1 MIIYEMNFLQLFN
14 RTGLIAA
21 HRGAN
26 SVCPE
31 NTMSALKRSVGHC
44 DFMEIDVQ
52 LSSDGVAIVM
62 HDDTLSRTTNV
73 TKIVSFANKKP
84 YRVCD
89 FTFDELKTLDYG
101 SWFYKDG
108 SSHYEP
114 LLTFSDTL
122 KFIKENQ
129 LFLNVEIKDM
139 HDSFSDEKVLSVIL
153 QEIENCG
160 VQSQIIISSFRHEY
174 LPLCKKRLP
183 NVPTAALVEDK
194 HPYGLI
200 AYLKA
205 LEVDAYNFNDE
216 IVDKQ
221 TVEKLRQA
229 GFFVNIYTVN
239 DPLRAKELFDIGVN
253 GVFSDVLDYRQN

>member
-1 MIIYEMNFLQLFN
+1 MNFLQLFKH
-14 RTGLIAA
+14 TGLIAA

-26 SVCPE
+26 SIRPE
-31 NTMSALKRSVGHC
+31 NTMSALKRSAGHC
-44 DFMEIDVQ
+44 DFIEIDVQ
-52 LSSDGVAIVM
+52 LSSDCVAVVM

-73 TKIVSFANKKP
+73 TEIDSFCNKKP

-89 FTFDELKTLDYG
+89 FKYDELITLDYG

-114 LLTFSDTL
+114 LLTFSDAL

-139 HDSFSDEKVLSVIL
+139 HECFSDEKVLSVIL
-153 QEIENCG
+153 HEIEACG
-160 VQSQIIISSFRHEY
+160 VENQIIISSFRHEY
-174 LPLCKKRLP
+174 LSLCKKRLP
-183 NVPTAALVEDK
+183 SMPTAALVEDK

-200 AYLKA
+200 SYLKA
-205 LEVDAYNFNDE
+205 LNVDAYNFNDE
-216 IVDKQ
+216 IVDKH
-221 TVEKLRQA
+221 TVEKLREA

-239 DPLRAKELFDIGVN
+239 DPQRAKELFDMGVN
-253 GVFSDVLDYRQN
+253 GVFSDILDYSYML